1 MAVAE
6 VALARRGNGAAALV
20 ALLAAAIFI
29 NYIDR
34 GNLATAAPLI
44 KDEFRLNNFQI
55 GVMTSAFFWIYTPAQ
70 LLAGWLADRLN
81 PYRALALGFAVW
93 SVATA
98 LTGFAGGFGAFLAL
112 RLVLGLGESAAFPC
126 MSKLLARHVP
136 PASLGFAN
144 GFVVAGV
151 SFGPAVGTLLGGL
164 MIVQFGW
171 RAMFV
176 IFGIAALLWLWPWLL
191 NAKGMPAEIR
201 AHDEA
206 PPPSFF
212 KLLSMRNMWGAMV
225 GHFASNYGLYFILSW
240 LPLYLVK
247 ERGFSIVQM
256 SELGAMI
263 YCTAGTSSIVS
274 GWLADRWI
282 AWGASINTVRKA
294 GCVIPHLVIAIC
306 FAGVAVGSQTVVIG
320 CLFMFGL
327 VSGCISTSLW
337 SISQTLAG
345 PAVAARWVGLQ
356 NAFANCAGIVAPL
369 ITGFVVDRTGSFAD
383 AFLVAGAVS
392 LIGAIGWGVIV
403 RRVEPVQWGEL
414 AV

>member
-6 VALARRGNGAAALV
+6 VAQTRRGSGAVALV
-20 ALLAAAIFI
+20 GLLAAAIFI

-44 KDEFRLNNFQI
+44 KDEFRLSNFQI
-55 GVMTSAFFWIYTPAQ
+55 GVMTSAFFWIYTPSQ

-93 SVATA
+93 SAATA

-164 MIVQFGW
+164 LIVQFGW

-176 IFGIAALLWLWPWLL
+176 VFGLAALLWLWPWLL
-191 NAKGMPAEIR
+191 NAKAVPAEIR

-206 PPPSFF
+206 PLPSFF
-212 KLLSMRNMWGAMV
+212 KLLSLRSMWGAMV

-282 AWGASINTVRKA
+282 AWGASINMVRKA
-294 GCVIPHLVIAIC
+294 GCVVPHLVIAIC
-306 FAGVAVGSQTVVIG
+306 FAGVAVGSQAVVIG
-320 CLFMFGL
+320 CLFVFGL
-327 VSGCISTSLW
+327 VSGAISTSLW

-383 AFLVAGAVS
+383 AFLFAGVVS

-403 RRVEPVQWGEL
+403 RRVEPVQWGD
-414 AV
+414 V

>member
-6 VALARRGNGAAALV
+6 IAQARRAGSATALV
-20 ALLAAAIFI
+20 GLLAAAIFI

-44 KDEFRLNNFQI
+44 KDEFRLSNFQL
-55 GVMTSAFFWIYTPAQ
+55 GVMTSAFFWIYTPSQ
-70 LLAGWLADRLN
+70 FLAAWLADRLN

-93 SVATA
+93 SAATA

-151 SFGPAVGTLLGGL
+151 HFGPAAGTLLGGL
-164 MIVQFGW
+164 LIVHFGW

-176 IFGIAALLWLWPWLL
+176 IFGLAALLWLWPWLA
-191 NAKGMPAEIR
+191 NAKGMPMETH
-201 AHDEA
+201 AHEKA
-206 PPPSFF
+206 PLPSFL
-212 KLLSMRNMWGAMV
+212 KLLSLRSMWGAMI

-263 YCTAGTSSIVS
+263 YCLAGASAIVT

-282 AWGASINTVRKA
+282 ERGASINTVRKA
-294 GCVIPHLVIAIC
+294 GCVVPHVVIAIC
-306 FAGVAVGSQTVVIG
+306 FAGVAVGNQTVIVA
-320 CLFMFGL
+320 CLILVGI
-327 VSGCISTSLW
+327 VSGSISNSLW
-337 SISQTLAG
+337 STAQTLAG

-383 AFLVAGAVS
+383 AFLFAGAVS
-392 LIGAIGWGVIV
+392 LLGAIGWGVIV
-403 RRVEPVQWGEL
+403 RRVEPVRWEEI
-414 AV
+414 